1 MHIFGA
7 VIEYLFIMRGK
18 LERQRQIRKIIA
30 EQKVANQEEL
40 SALLAQHG
48 FDVAQAT
55 LSRDIRELRITKV
68 HDDVGYYYRLP
79 APGSA
84 SSVPRH
90 GTDILVDSIERLE
103 FSGQLAVISTLP
115 GHANMIAAIIDA
127 QRPKQVLGSLAGDD
141 TVLLVLREGSTHAE
155 VTGALDALLR
165 GITNK
170 RIN

>member
-79 APGSA
+79 APGNA

-141 TVLLVLREGSTHAE
+141 TVLLVLREGSSHAE
-155 VTGALDALLR
+155 VTGALDVLLH

>member
-7 VIEYLFIMRGK
+7 AIEFIFIMKGK

-84 SSVPRH
+84 SSAPRH
-90 GTDILVDSIERLE
+90 GTDILVDSIEGLE

-155 VTGALDALLR
+155 VTGALDALLH